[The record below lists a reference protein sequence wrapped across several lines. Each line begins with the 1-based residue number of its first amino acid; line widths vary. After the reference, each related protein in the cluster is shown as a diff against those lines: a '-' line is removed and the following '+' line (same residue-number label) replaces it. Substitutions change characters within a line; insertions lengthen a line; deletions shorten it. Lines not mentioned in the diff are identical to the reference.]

1 MRDDEDR
8 APHFAPAD
16 VSTYHSEQIRHI
28 ARSPLTKTNFDRLV
42 SAVCAA
48 ALLSASCGTIFYPER
63 RGQRG
68 GRVDAGIAVL
78 DALWLLLFIIPG
90 VVAFVVDF
98 STGAIYLP
106 GGRADA
112 GPIKV
117 VQTNR
122 ARPDIATIEAA
133 VAKATGKRV
142 RLFDPR
148 MVTREL
154 ASSDELKTALASF

>member
-1 MRDDEDR
+1 M
-8 APHFAPAD
+8 
-16 VSTYHSEQIRHI
+16 
-28 ARSPLTKTNFDRLV
+28 
-42 SAVCAA
+42 
-48 ALLSASCGTIFYPER
+48 LSLSCGTILYPER
-63 RGQRG
+63 RGRMS
-68 GRVDAGIAVL
+68 GRIDAGIAVM

-117 VQTNR
+117 VQTNTT
-122 ARPDIATIEAA
+122 RPDIATIEAA

-142 RLFDPR
+142 RLLDSR
-148 MVTREL
+148 VITREL
-154 ASSDELKTALASF
+154 ASRDELGHALAGY

>member
-1 MRDDEDR
+1 
-8 APHFAPAD
+8 
-16 VSTYHSEQIRHI
+16 
-28 ARSPLTKTNFDRLV
+28 LTRTRFDRLV
-42 SAVCAA
+42 SAVCAG
-48 ALLSASCGTIFYPER
+48 ALLSLSCGTILYPER
-63 RGQRG
+63 RGRTS

-98 STGAIYLP
+98 STGAIYVS
-106 GGRADA
+106 GGRSDA
-112 GPIKV
+112 GPIQV
-117 VQTNR
+117 VQTHT

-142 RLFDPR
+142 RLFDSR

-154 ASSDELKTALASF
+154 ASRDELKTALASY